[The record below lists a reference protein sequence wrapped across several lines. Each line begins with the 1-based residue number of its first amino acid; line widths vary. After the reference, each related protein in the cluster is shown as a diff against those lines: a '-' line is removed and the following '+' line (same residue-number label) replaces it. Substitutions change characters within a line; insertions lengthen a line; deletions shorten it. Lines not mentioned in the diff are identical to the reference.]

1 MSISFITS
9 FVSGLKTDLS
19 TLGKAELTDLGS
31 ALTGVIPAILSNP
44 TKAGLIEAAAPAVIK
59 IAAAQPQ
66 LLVAFLTDLFTASQ
80 QIQAAPTITAQ
91 TIAANNA
98 AQALQQGKVG

>member
-1 MSISFITS
+1 MNFFTS
-9 FVSGLKTDLS
+9 LVTNLKTDLG
-19 TLGKAELTDLGS
+19 TLGKAELADLGS

-66 LLVAFLTDLFTASQ
+66 LMVAFLTDLFTASQ
-80 QIQAAPTITAQ
+80 QIAPTATVQPPAP
-91 TIAANNA
+91 IA
-98 AQALQQGKVG
+98 KVG

>member
-1 MSISFITS
+1 MNFFSSLVTN
-9 FVSGLKTDLS
+9 LKTDLG
-19 TLGKAELTDLGS
+19 TLGKAELADLGS

-66 LLVAFLTDLFTASQ
+66 LMVAFLTDLFTASQ
-80 QIQAAPTITAQ
+80 QIATPASLVGTAQ
-91 TIAANNA
+91 
-98 AQALQQGKVG
+98 QGPKVG